1 MFGID
6 DIIPAATKLITDVI
20 DRVVPDKQAAL
31 DAKSKVIQMQITGE
45 LAQQQGLLDMAKK
58 GQDIVLAEANSSSW
72 ITKNWRPLTMLGTFT
87 MLCLHW
93 FGFAGMHVSANE
105 LDWFYRIYE
114 LGLSG
119 YVVGRS
125 AEKIAPSV
133 VSALKSN

>member
-20 DRVVPDKQAAL
+20 DRVIPDKTAAL
-31 DAKSKVIQMQITGE
+31 EAKSKVVEMQINGE

-72 ITKNWRPLTMLGTFT
+72 ITKNWRPLTMLGTFA

-93 FGFAGMHVSANE
+93 FGFAGMKVSPAE
-105 LDWFYRIYE
+105 IDWFYRIYE
-114 LGLSG
+114 LGLGG
-119 YVVGRS
+119 YVIGRS
-125 AEKIAPSV
+125 VEKVAPTIAG
-133 VSALKSN
+133 ALGK